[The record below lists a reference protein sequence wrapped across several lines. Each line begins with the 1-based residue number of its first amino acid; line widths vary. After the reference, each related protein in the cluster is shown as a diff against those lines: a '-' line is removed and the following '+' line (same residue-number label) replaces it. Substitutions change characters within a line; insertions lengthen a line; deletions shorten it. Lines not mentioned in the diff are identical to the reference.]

1 MAKRVNLL
9 NRNEFICI
17 MAMLMSITALS
28 VDSMIPALG
37 QMTKDLNV
45 INANDIQLV
54 ISAIFFGI
62 AFGVV
67 IYGPF
72 ADSYGR
78 KKAIYVGVSIFLLG
92 TLIAIFSTSLNMML
106 LGRVIQGFGS
116 ASCRV
121 VSLAIIRDK
130 YEGREMAKIMSLI
143 IMVFIMVPALAPLIG
158 QTILLFAGWQ
168 AIFWF
173 IFFFAVAGVTWMHFR
188 QRETL
193 AIENV
198 RSFSF
203 KPILYGMIETVKHP
217 ISLGYTFA
225 SGTMFGA
232 FVSYLSSAQ
241 QIMQVQYNLGEL
253 FPIYFGILAIAYGIS
268 SYINSKLVARF
279 TIEQVCFFFLVLQS
293 SLSLTFLIVSIFSGG
308 NLTFEL
314 FYFYQMANFFC
325 LGCLFGNF
333 SSMALQPFGHMAGLA
348 TSVITSIQTL
358 LAVLV
363 GGSIARL
370 YDGTVQPMI
379 AGFFLC
385 GAVTLFIFLKLR
397 NQSLK
402 QKSE

>member
-45 INANDIQLV
+45 TNANDIQLV

-62 AFGVV
+62 SFGVV

-173 IFFFAVAGVTWMHFR
+173 IFFFAVV
-188 QRETL
+188 
-193 AIENV
+193 
-198 RSFSF
+198 
-203 KPILYGMIETVKHP
+203 
-217 ISLGYTFA
+217 
-225 SGTMFGA
+225 
-232 FVSYLSSAQ
+232 
-241 QIMQVQYNLGEL
+241 
-253 FPIYFGILAIAYGIS
+253 
-268 SYINSKLVARF
+268 
-279 TIEQVCFFFLVLQS
+279 
-293 SLSLTFLIVSIFSGG
+293 
-308 NLTFEL
+308 
-314 FYFYQMANFFC
+314 
-325 LGCLFGNF
+325 
-333 SSMALQPFGHMAGLA
+333 
-348 TSVITSIQTL
+348 
-358 LAVLV
+358 
-363 GGSIARL
+363 
-370 YDGTVQPMI
+370 
-379 AGFFLC
+379 
-385 GAVTLFIFLKLR
+385 
-397 NQSLK
+397 
-402 QKSE
+402 